1 MIEKSSKWLRSKAL
15 RINLDCTLSQLNY
28 PFKLNCFPQI
38 FRQLSSAKRRHVAE
52 RLNMDETLWPS
63 EVTVWQPRIWLDT
76 FWQWDLCL
84 VTKDAFLNSSVVWNR
99 SLLPSEQCSWNS
111 AGNFNKKPTGP
122 SRFNR
127 KSLIVIILINNFYI
141 IFFGQT
147 GIWIT
152 FVNTK
157 TRERLRNLWLPGFM
171 EGTSQENKSDLWN
184 HIEWKSPAWSVCK
197 KCERLF
203 CV

>member
-1 MIEKSSKWLRSKAL
+1 MPKEV
-15 RINLDCTLSQLNY
+15 
-28 PFKLNCFPQI
+28 
-38 FRQLSSAKRRHVAE
+38 HVAE
-52 RLNMDETLWPS
+52 RLNMDETLWS
-63 EVTVWQPRIWLDT
+63 IWSDSLTASYLIGHILTVRSVLGHERR
-76 FWQWDLCL
+76 LL
-84 VTKDAFLNSSVVWNR
+84 LFLENR
-99 SLLPSEQCSWNS
+99 SFLASEQCSWDS

-127 KSLIVIILINNFYI
+127 KSLIVIILIDNFYI
-141 IFFGQT
+141 SFFGQT

-157 TRERLRNLWLPGFM
+157 TRERLRNLWLPGLM

-184 HIEWKSPAWSVCK
+184 IEWKSPAWSVCK